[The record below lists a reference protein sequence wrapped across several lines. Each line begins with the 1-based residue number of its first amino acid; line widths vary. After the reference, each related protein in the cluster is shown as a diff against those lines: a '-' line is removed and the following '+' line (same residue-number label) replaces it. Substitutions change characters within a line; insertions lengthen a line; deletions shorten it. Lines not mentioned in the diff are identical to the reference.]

1 MIFKLEFHLVLAVFI
16 FSHLNH
22 QWLNTLARNELYLCV
37 FTVSLCVCLYV
48 CLSLCA
54 FVCLGV
60 IVSATALYL
69 NNFGPS
75 LMKIRRHSLKKMW
88 NNNLFFK
95 FRIFWWL
102 YGEFSICF
110 WMLYFHDSNF
120 ASFSSKITD
129 KEQKNLNYVRL
140 TLLGIWN
147 YVWG

>member
-1 MIFKLEFHLVLAVFI
+1 MWLVF
-16 FSHLNH
+16 F
-22 QWLNTLARNELYLCV
+22 NTLILIGTKKNYQHIRTLTRNEPYLCV
-37 FTVSLCVCLYV
+37 FTVCLCVCLYV

-54 FVCLGV
+54 FVCLSV
-60 IVSATALYL
+60 IVSVTALYL

-88 NNNLFFK
+88 NNHLYLK

-102 YGEFSICF
+102 YGEFSTCF
-110 WMLYFHDSNF
+110 WMQYFHYSNF
-120 ASFSSKITD
+120 ASLSLKITD